1 MDAAQEALSVL
12 GTRIRIARADK
23 GWTQRQLAERI
34 GSQQKTISAIESG
47 QPSVAVGTVF
57 KAAAMVGVRL
67 FDAEG
72 DELARL
78 RRRGEETVGLL
89 PRRVRPRELTVDDDF

>member
-1 MDAAQEALSVL
+1 MSAATDAVAALGAQ
-12 GTRIRIARADK
+12 IRIARTRK
-23 GWTQRQLAERI
+23 GWTQKQLADRI

-47 QPSVAVGTVF
+47 KTGVAVGTVF
-57 KAAAMVGVRL
+57 NAASMAGVRL

-78 RRRGEETVGLL
+78 RRRGEETAGLI
-89 PRRVRPRELTVDDDF
+89 PRRVRPREISVDDDF